1 MTMYLYKGAGPGT
14 HWFINDPRTAGGF
27 LVAPV
32 PSGPSA
38 VIRHIVN
45 YSWPSAYTSF
55 SASFAAACEY
65 ALNGPAGTAS
75 AANPGYVYEI
85 DVPLALEAGVRF
97 VDPAQV
103 ILGANPPV
111 GVAGLVPTHHDGG
124 ADLIRGIA
132 DPLQAAILTTSPR
145 RPTNP
150 AIPAGPSAR
159 AGGPPVVHPH
169 LRAVIFALRDS
180 EVLASTNVGAGCITQ
195 RYLVY

>member
-32 PSGPSA
+32 SSGPSA

-75 AANPGYVYEI
+75 AVNPGYVYEI
-85 DVPLALEAGVRF
+85 DVQLALDAGVRF

-150 AIPAGPSAR
+150 AVPAGPASR

-180 EVLASTNVGAGCITQ
+180 EVLATTNVGAGCITQ